1 MSYSNNDNLLI
12 QSYFTTALLAELTNA
27 KFIESDYYKSV
38 QFEDKFVQD
47 NLPKVGIDNQGTLL
61 MVLYTL
67 LVVPRQILEK
77 SFPIELEDLNSVV
90 ANLSIS
96 ATSTYTK
103 DAHVIDHVRH
113 LRNAV
118 AHARVTFEA
127 NKTVTFRDEDGNGSV
142 WEATFSLSNMGLLL
156 TKLQLIFMK
165 YVESVKGGF
174 RA

>member
-118 AHARVTFEA
+118 APASPL
-127 NKTVTFRDEDGNGSV
+127 KQ
-142 WEATFSLSNMGLLL
+142 
-156 TKLQLIFMK
+156 TKLSLFVTRTGMVRFGKQLFLCQTW
-165 YVESVKGGF
+165 VCCLLNCN
-174 RA
+174 